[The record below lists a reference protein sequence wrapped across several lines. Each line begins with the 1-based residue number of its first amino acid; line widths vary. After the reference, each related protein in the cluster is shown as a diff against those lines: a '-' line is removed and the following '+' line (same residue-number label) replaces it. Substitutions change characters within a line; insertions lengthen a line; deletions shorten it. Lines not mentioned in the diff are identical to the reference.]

1 MSEQIKETEMTDIQ
15 KMIEEEKRL
24 AIRDRESYYLY
35 SDDPTYAYREGYDSG
50 IDKGVEIVLS
60 HIQHENRWRKFSTD
74 ELPHIGQQ
82 IVCKSSSGRYHLSN
96 PISHDGIHW
105 LAENFIEWKPIE

>member
-1 MSEQIKETEMTDIQ
+1 MTDIN
-15 KMIEEEKRL
+15 KLIEEEAERF
-24 AIRDRESYYLY
+24 AIEKH
-35 SDDPTYAYREGYDSG
+35 SDDIIWE
-50 IDKGVEIVLS
+50 IDRFETRKDFKAGASFIL
-60 HIQHENRWRKFSTD
+60 HLNRWRKFSTD

-105 LAENFIEWKPIE
+105 LAENFIEWKPI